1 MGDIKSVFLRKR
13 RNMYEVTVRYISPN
27 GEVKT
32 KCYEKFQKKKEAEKY
47 LIDLKSSI
55 NNDKFKL
62 PNNLTFVDRCIKYY
76 EDKEHQY
83 SPKTVNNAY
92 SIIRK
97 HIKSYWQY
105 TKLSEITVSM
115 YQDFMNYIG
124 RLDLSDAT
132 KKKIY
137 QISNAVLRECYRL
150 QEINT
155 NIPDFILKPKNNKDI
170 NKKKS
175 NLYTIDEVHLIL
187 EKCKDTKFLEIP
199 INLFLFAGMRF
210 GEISGL
216 CWEDIDFENNVL
228 NINHN
233 LVYDEKK
240 KTFQMRTPK
249 TESGI
254 RSITVP
260 DAIMKLL
267 KEEKVRQSKL
277 LLQGVYKKNEYDVVC
292 MNTEFRYLSQN
303 NFLQSYKRFLKNKC
317 NLRYIRPHKLRHA
330 HATFLLMSGVDMK
343 TVSERLGHS
352 KIEITMD
359 IYSHVLKEMDKK
371 ASDNIEKLLL

>member
-1 MGDIKSVFLRKR
+1 MEDIKSVFLRKR
-13 RNMYEVTVRYISPN
+13 RNMYEVTVRYTSAD

-32 KCYEKFQKKKEAEKY
+32 KCYEKFKRKKDAEKY
-47 LIDLKSSI
+47 LIELKSSI

-62 PNNLTFVDRCIKYY
+62 PNNLLFTDRCVKYY
-76 EDKEHQY
+76 EDKEHEY

-97 HIKSYWQY
+97 HVKPYWQD
-105 TKLSEITVSM
+105 TKLNDITISM
-115 YQDFMNYIG
+115 YQDFMNFLGKSTHGY
-124 RLDLSDAT
+124 AT
-132 KKKIY
+132 IKKIY
-137 QISNAVLRECYRL
+137 QITNATLRECYRL
-150 QEINT
+150 REINT
-155 NIPDFILKPKNNKDI
+155 NIPDFVLKPKSKDTNK
-170 NKKKS
+170 NKS

-187 EKCKDTKFLEIP
+187 EKCKATKFLEIP

-216 CWEDIDFENNVL
+216 CWEDIDFENNIL

-240 KTFQMRTPK
+240 KIFKMRTPK
-249 TESGI
+249 TENGI
-254 RSITVP
+254 RSIIVP
-260 DAIMKLL
+260 DAVMKLL

-292 MNTEFRYLSQN
+292 MNTQFRYLSQN

-317 NLRYIRPHKLRHA
+317 NLRYIRPHNLRHE
-330 HATFLLMSGVDMK
+330 HATLLLLSGTDMK

-352 KIEITMD
+352 KIDITMNT
-359 IYSHVLKEMDKK
+359 YSHVLKEMDQR
-371 ASDNIEKLLL
+371 ASDNIEKILL